1 MENRGE
7 APATFLLERDAE
19 LGGLE
24 RAIGAAAGG
33 AGGLV
38 AVEGEAGIGKSR
50 LLAAGRELAEA
61 AGLRVLA
68 ARGSE
73 FERAHGYGIVR
84 QLLEPPL
91 ARADAAARGA
101 LLAGPARAAGG
112 LLGEAGAPELGPD
125 CEDAAFASL
134 HALYWLTVNLAER
147 EPLALVVDDAQWA
160 DAISLRWL
168 GYLARRIEGLPAV
181 ILVAVRTGAPLEVEL
196 ADLLAAPDQVL
207 RPRRLSADAGR
218 ALARELTGA
227 EVAPEFSAAVHEAT
241 GGNPLLLRELVSAL
255 AEEGVAPDAAGAR
268 RAREVAP
275 EAVTRAVSLRL
286 ARLPERVQSVAV
298 AVAVLGDNA
307 GAGCVAH
314 FTGLEREEAAR
325 AVAEL
330 AAAGILRPGWPA
342 GFAHPVLGAAVYE
355 RLSEPERQRLH
366 ARAAEVLELV
376 GAPEH
381 AVAAQQLRTPPAGRA
396 EAVAVLRRAA
406 ERARAAGDP
415 EEALTYLRRALQ
427 EPPAPEA
434 LPELLVELGE
444 CERRAGAPEAL
455 DRLRRA
461 HELLEDPD
469 RRAHVAYVI
478 GRSLMWSGR
487 NADAVPWIERAI
499 ADLPAGDPARA
510 RRYEAELISAML
522 REPATRRDATRR
534 LAAIAYDS
542 LATDVGTRMLLACR
556 AWVATSRGE
565 DLAFA
570 VGYADRVLD
579 GATVLHA
586 DDSWAYWS
594 AAYVRVFADD
604 LDGASRASDAALDR
618 ARATGDPAGF
628 ARASWF
634 CGYIELMRGALAD
647 SEAHLR
653 SSLDVL
659 GETEVIYKPWAQ
671 GMLAQ
676 VLVERGELDEAEAIL
691 ARHGDALAS
700 PLWRARAELRLRR
713 GDAEGALADA
723 QRHAEEQAAL
733 ETANP
738 AMSGWRPQAVEALLA
753 LGRGDEAQRLAV
765 EEVDL
770 ARAWGAARPLG
781 AALRAAG
788 LAEGGQIGLV
798 LLEEAARVL
807 DESPSLLER
816 AKALTDLGA
825 ALRRANRRAASREP
839 LRRAL
844 DLAQRCGAAPLAARA
859 HEELLAA
866 GARPRRLVLS
876 GADSLTASEQRV
888 ARMAAGGMSN
898 RDIAQSLF
906 VTPRTIEMHLSNV
919 FRKLDIS
926 SRTQIADK
934 LEPEAEAA

>member
-1 MENRGE
+1 MASNTPGRVRPWRIRGE
-7 APATFLLERDAE
+7 APATFLLERDGE
-19 LGGLE
+19 LGRLE

-33 AGGLV
+33 AGGVV

-61 AGLRVLA
+61 AGLRVLT

-181 ILVAVRTGAPLEVEL
+181 ILLAVRTGAPLEVEL
-196 ADLLAAPDQVL
+196 ADLLAAPDEVL

-307 GAGCVAH
+307 GANCVAH

-487 NADAVPWIERAI
+487 NADAVPWIETAI

-522 REPATRRDATRR
+522 REPATRREATRR

-542 LATDVGTRMLLACR
+542 LGTDVGTRMLLACR

-565 DLAFA
+565 DLALRGRLRGPRAGRRHRAPRRRLLGLLERRLRARVRRRPRRRVPGLGRRARPRPRHRRPGRLRARVVVLRLHRADAGSARGLRGAPA
-570 VGYADRVLD
+570 VGAR
-579 GATVLHA
+579 
-586 DDSWAYWS
+586 
-594 AAYVRVFADD
+594 
-604 LDGASRASDAALDR
+604 R
-618 ARATGDPAGF
+618 ARRDGGDLQAVGAGDARAGARGARRARRGRGDP
-628 ARASWF
+628 RA
-634 CGYIELMRGALAD
+634 
-647 SEAHLR
+647 
-653 SSLDVL
+653 
-659 GETEVIYKPWAQ
+659 P
-671 GMLAQ
+671 
-676 VLVERGELDEAEAIL
+676 
-691 ARHGDALAS
+691 
-700 PLWRARAELRLRR
+700 RR
-713 GDAEGALADA
+713 GDGLAAVACAGGA
-723 QRHAEEQAAL
+723 AA
-733 ETANP
+733 A
-738 AMSGWRPQAVEALLA
+738 AGRRRGRARRRAAARRGAGGRWSRPTRRCRAGAPG
-753 LGRGDEAQRLAV
+753 GR
-765 EEVDL
+765 
-770 ARAWGAARPLG
+770 GAAR
-781 AALRAAG
+781 
-788 LAEGGQIGLV
+788 
-798 LLEEAARVL
+798 
-807 DESPSLLER
+807 
-816 AKALTDLGA
+816 
-825 ALRRANRRAASREP
+825 
-839 LRRAL
+839 
-844 DLAQRCGAAPLAARA
+844 
-859 HEELLAA
+859 
-866 GARPRRLVLS
+866 ARPRATRRS
-876 GADSLTASEQRV
+876 GSPPRRSISR
-888 ARMAAGGMSN
+888 ARGAPRARSAPRCARPGWPRAARSGWCCS
-898 RDIAQSLF
+898 RRRRACS
-906 VTPRTIEMHLSNV
+906 TSR
-919 FRKLDIS
+919 RRCS
-926 SRTQIADK
+926 SARRR
-934 LEPEAEAA
+934 